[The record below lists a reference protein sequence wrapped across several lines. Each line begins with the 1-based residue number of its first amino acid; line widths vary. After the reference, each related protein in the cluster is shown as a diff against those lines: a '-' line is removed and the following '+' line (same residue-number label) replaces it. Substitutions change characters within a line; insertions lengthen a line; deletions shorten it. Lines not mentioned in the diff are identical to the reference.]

1 MRLNLIVL
9 GLALQACSTPA
20 LAAEASVIGASA
32 EAAMPASVAWSVTD
46 RAIINKAKTRSLAND
61 SGTDG
66 WGLEYVSLR
75 SPHLD
80 GLPLVAARLK
90 IHARHLKFAAWHY
103 VGTDTALGL
112 SAFAGTTSRLD
123 RSSSI
128 LPKKTK
134 AQYAGVELALVQ
146 GENWR
151 LRGDV
156 FYQGGWGGRSLEADA
171 IRMTNGEPAKAGGLR
186 ATLEV
191 PVAES
196 GATLSLV
203 ADVGS
208 KALAPGEPV
217 HHRRQLGLGL
227 TASF

>member
-1 MRLNLIVL
+1 
-9 GLALQACSTPA
+9 
-20 LAAEASVIGASA
+20 
-32 EAAMPASVAWSVTD
+32 MPASVAWSVTD

-128 LPKKTK
+128 FPKKTK

-156 FYQGGWGGRSLEADA
+156 FYQGGWGGRSL
-171 IRMTNGEPAKAGGLR
+171 
-186 ATLEV
+186 
-191 PVAES
+191 
-196 GATLSLV
+196 
-203 ADVGS
+203 
-208 KALAPGEPV
+208 
-217 HHRRQLGLGL
+217 
-227 TASF
+227 

>member
-75 SPHLD
+75 SLHLD
-80 GLPLVAARLK
+80 GLPLVATRLK

-128 LPKKTK
+128 FPKKTK

-171 IRMTNGEPAKAGGLR
+171 IRMTNGEPAKARGLR

-196 GATLSLV
+196 GAMLSLV
-203 ADVGS
+203 ADVGP